1 MQPNHCGTM
10 RFQTSGVR
18 IGASSSLELPIE
30 CDEPSEL
37 HVAWHVTPDGAALD
51 FVAVCDAG
59 LEPETS
65 SHPD

>member
-1 MQPNHCGTM
+1 M

-59 LEPETS
+59 LEPQTS
-65 SHPD
+65 SPQTSRM